1 MEQIQTVTQT
11 DYDKLLEER
20 AAYQSAG
27 MTAKVAE
34 WDFKLLALEA
44 SQKYVKINFQDVA
57 EKFGIKGLNDALAKR
72 KNELEDKA
80 KDLCGD
86 LLKKKR
92 ISESALYSFIDSVS
106 FRIGDNQE
114 LKAKVI
120 ELLSPKLSGTAEKLF
135 RAMFALKS
143 TEVDQGNK
151 VAFIR
156 IETVED
162 YKQNDNPPFEE
173 LLKVVD
179 AKVSNMF
186 HTLYI
191 AFPMIG
197 YAKQIDPIIFG
208 TLQNPSENYS
218 ELDEGLNNELTIDT
232 LDWLNLGDMYSIA
245 EWV

>member
-1 MEQIQTVTQT
+1 MEQIQTIKQS
-11 DYDKLLEER
+11 DYDRLLEER
-20 AAYQSAG
+20 TAYQQSG
-27 MTAKVAE
+27 MDAKVAE
-34 WDFKLLALEA
+34 WDFKIKSLEA
-44 SQKYVKINFQDVA
+44 SAKYVKLSFQDIA
-57 EKFGIKGLNDALAKR
+57 EKFGIKGLNEALSR
-72 KNELEDKA
+72 RGRELEEKA

-92 ISESALYSFIDSVS
+92 ISESAMYGFIDAVS
-106 FRIGDNQE
+106 FRIADDNE

-143 TEVDQGNK
+143 VEVDQGNK

-156 IETVED
+156 IEKVED

-179 AKVSNMF
+179 AKVSNFF

-197 YAKQIDPIIFG
+197 YEKQIDPVIFG
-208 TLQNPSENYS
+208 TLRNPSASYN
-218 ELDEGLNNELTIDT
+218 ELEEGWNNELTIDR
-232 LDWLNLGDMYSIA
+232 LDWLNIGNMYSIA
-245 EWV
+245 EW